1 MEWRYSKKIKKRIEK
16 GKLSKDELKAIEK
29 AKEIIEACRDINEFR
44 QHHKVRKMKGS
55 KYEYY
60 RIKVSHRWRVI
71 CLVVGNIVIIMEV
84 GPRNDGE
91 VYRNFSHRIG
101 R

>member
-60 RIKVSHRWRVI
+60 RIKVQDKGFPP
-71 CLVVGNIVIIMEV
+71 LEGDM
-84 GPRNDGE
+84 PRGWE
-91 VYRNFSHRIG
+91 YRHHNGGWTAKR